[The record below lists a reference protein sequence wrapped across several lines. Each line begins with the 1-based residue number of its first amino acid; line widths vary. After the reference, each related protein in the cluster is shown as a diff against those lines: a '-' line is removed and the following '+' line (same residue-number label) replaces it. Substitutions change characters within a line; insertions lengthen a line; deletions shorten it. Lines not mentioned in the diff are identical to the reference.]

1 MDDYLTLSSAY
12 AVVRKAYA
20 TQVYVDRAFQR
31 KTNDLVQEHVGT
43 GTIAQVE
50 ELVEINAETVE
61 LIRKQHGSDARKVI
75 NLVKSIQKT
84 AMEESDDPFL
94 LAMAERAQ
102 AVQESFEERQQTTQE
117 ALEALVRE
125 LDKNE
130 QRKKEQAEKGF
141 DALTFFVYRTLA
153 DGGLPDAEKASSQIK
168 GAFTEHPNWQRS
180 DAELRELR
188 TAVTFA
194 VYAQV
199 DSLDQVTEIVDQLFT
214 LLEKAYDLR

>member
-1 MDDYLTLSSAY
+1 MLYEIISPDAFLRPFMDDYLTLSSAY

-75 NLVKSIQKT
+75 NLVKSIKKT
-84 AMEESDDPFL
+84 ALEESDDPFL
-94 LAMAERAQ
+94 LAWPSGPKPYRKLRGATANHPGAGGPCPRVGQ
-102 AVQESFEERQQTTQE
+102 
-117 ALEALVRE
+117 
-125 LDKNE
+125 NE

-153 DGGLPDAEKASSQIK
+153 DGGLLTPRRQARRSKAPS
-168 GAFTEHPNWQRS
+168 RS
-180 DAELRELR
+180 ILTGREAMLSYEP
-188 TAVTFA
+188 VPP
-194 VYAQV
+194 
-199 DSLDQVTEIVDQLFT
+199 SLSPSMRRWITWT
-214 LLEKAYDLR
+214 M